1 MDFMGYVFLLL
12 EEPCGRSVP
21 SALFKVVAFLEMT
34 SEVPSE
40 KRITTTQAIHNYLM
54 EFSKGSSWAP
64 HQRVKAARIPLEVA
78 RAWAQGVL
86 DVSLQKFKRIYSWY
100 KLIKLW
106 GALRSHDAEG
116 VPPATLLFDEVVGLQ
131 GDIVRGKTT
140 GVGRR
145 VEVVQFFV
153 SKDAWLISRDWLRV
167 GLELFMGMNWDISM
181 GNRDFLMC
189 KPTNNLQGF
198 RKSMM
203 RYPDAMCFSRAL
215 LTELYSTRKNEEGNL
230 YRVMIPESTS
240 YWSEHSKRVTI
251 MSWAL
256 IAEVPR
262 ETRRRWGRWS
272 PGVDEEYAVTTK
284 RGVIAAQ
291 GTLAAKIRAQ
301 YEITDFV
308 DDKSVLNGF
317 SLWLQTVYF
326 KTVSES
332 RLETTKIA
340 PPICGEASMR
350 VQFRW

>member
-1 MDFMGYVFLLL
+1 MDQGASEAPGRRRVPWQHSQEPGGHEALGGTLCDGKEGVYHSTTCQIWPQAADLHGVDLWRGLVEGVHGLQRYVSLLL

-21 SALFKVVAFLEMT
+21 SSLFKAVAFLEMA
-34 SEVPSE
+34 SEVHPE

-54 EFSKGSSWAP
+54 EVSKGSSWAP

-78 RAWAQGVL
+78 RAWEQGVL
-86 DVSLQKFKRIYSWY
+86 DVSLQKFKRVYCWH

-116 VPPATLLFDEVVGLQ
+116 VPPATLIFDEAVGLQ

-167 GLELFMGMNWDISM
+167 GLELFMGMNRDITM
-181 GNRDFLMC
+181 GNRDFLTC
-189 KPTNNLQGF
+189 KPTDNLQGF

-230 YRVMIPESTS
+230 YRTRSPLRIGAST
-240 YWSEHSKRVTI
+240 
-251 MSWAL
+251 
-256 IAEVPR
+256 
-262 ETRRRWGRWS
+262 
-272 PGVDEEYAVTTK
+272 
-284 RGVIAAQ
+284 
-291 GTLAAKIRAQ
+291 
-301 YEITDFV
+301 
-308 DDKSVLNGF
+308 
-317 SLWLQTVYF
+317 
-326 KTVSES
+326 
-332 RLETTKIA
+332 
-340 PPICGEASMR
+340 ASG
-350 VQFRW
+350 